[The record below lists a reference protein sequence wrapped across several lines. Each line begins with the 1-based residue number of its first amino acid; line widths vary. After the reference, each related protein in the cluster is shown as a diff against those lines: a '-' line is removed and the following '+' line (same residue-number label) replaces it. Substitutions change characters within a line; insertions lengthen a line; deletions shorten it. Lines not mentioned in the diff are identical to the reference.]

1 MAKFE
6 LFKSGANQNFY
17 FRFIS
22 TAENQLLRSE
32 GYTGKSSCSNGIES
46 VKKNAPLDGRYDR
59 KDSNGNYSFNLKAA
73 NGEII
78 ATSSKI
84 YDTSSARD
92 AAIETIKKEAPGASV
107 VDLT

>member
-1 MAKFE
+1 MGKFE
-6 LFKSGANQNFY
+6 LFESEANQNFY
-17 FRFIS
+17 FRFKS
-22 TAENQLLRSE
+22 TADSQLLKSE
-32 GYTGKSSCSNGIES
+32 GYAAKSSCQNGIES

-59 KDSNGNYSFNLKAA
+59 KNSTSQYSFNLKAA

-92 AAIETIKKEAPGASV
+92 AAIETIKKEAPGAAI

>member
-1 MAKFE
+1 MATFE

-17 FRFIS
+17 FRFKS
-22 TAENQLLRSE
+22 TADSQLLRSE
-32 GYTGKSSCSNGIES
+32 GYVAKSSCTNGIES
-46 VKKNAPLDGRYDR
+46 VKKNAPLDARYAR
-59 KDSNGNYSFNLKAA
+59 KNGTGQYTFSLKAA

-78 ATSSKI
+78 ATSSKV

-92 AAIETIKKEAPGASV
+92 AAIETIKKEAPGAGV